1 MAIIKKALGSAV
13 AKKTLIT
20 KKEPAAA
27 GGASAVFV
35 RGFDFGTTKDQLE
48 AHCSTVGIVK
58 TIAMKQGSAVVNFSS
73 PDEAQ
78 SAVDALNKSTIDGN
92 SRFIDVS
99 IDKKSLPAK
108 PGMGAGVK
116 RKAGEFLEGQPGDS
130 CRVFV
135 RGFDFGTSDEQFEG
149 HMGSVGSI
157 EQVKWVTKG
166 SAEVV
171 YSSPEEAAA
180 AVEQLQG
187 TTIDG
192 NTRFIDVKP
201 REAVERAAPAKRFNS
216 GGKGFGGKGG
226 QWVDTSN
233 LQQIAALLGI
243 AGVGGGKGFGGKGGG
258 FRGFGGKGGAS
269 KGGSKKRGGDHK
281 DEDPAGSGR
290 VFVRGFDLG
299 TDDDMFEGHM
309 KAAGPIHTVHW
320 VTKGSAVVVYKRK
333 ASAEKAASQLN
344 KTTIEG
350 NERFID
356 VILKN

>member
-201 REAVERAAPAKRFNS
+201 REAVERPAPAKRFNS

-226 QWVDTSN
+226 KGGQWVDTSN
-233 LQQIAALLGI
+233 LKQIAALLGI

-258 FRGFGGKGGAS
+258 S
-269 KGGSKKRGGDHK
+269 KGKRRGGDHK

-290 VFVRGFDLG
+290 VFVRGFDFG
-299 TDDDMFEGHM
+299 TDDEMFEGHM

-333 ASAEKAASQLN
+333 ASAVKAASQLHQ
-344 KTTIEG
+344 TTIDG
-350 NERFID
+350 NSRYID
-356 VILKN
+356 VILKDRE